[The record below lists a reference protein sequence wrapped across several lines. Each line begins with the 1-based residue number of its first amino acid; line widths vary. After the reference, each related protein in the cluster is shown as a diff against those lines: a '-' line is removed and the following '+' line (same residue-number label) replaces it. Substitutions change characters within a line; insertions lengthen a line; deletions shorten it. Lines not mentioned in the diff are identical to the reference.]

1 MQPLKKRI
9 AYEVILGLAVAICLA
24 LLLRQSR
31 RIAEYQRLQ
40 AADAQSLRLLRQ
52 ALGQKGSQIAPPVAE
67 EASGG
72 DNHAGIAKREAVIA
86 RLDRELAETR
96 ANLTDLQMQL
106 STARVRNAKA
116 SADAADRLQK
126 LQADT
131 HAQLDDLQQKLKAA
145 QTESDIAHQRLTVL
159 EADNAQ
165 MKTDFNTSSERAA
178 EVSRIVAALQD
189 IDRRRDVYLTSIL
202 RRYRDIGSEFRAMGA
217 VIDTTRDSGSDVCNG
232 AALSRIQSAV
242 SSAEDDLRQVGELDA
257 RSQKLEKQLLKK

>member
-1 MQPLKKRI
+1 MQPLKERI
-9 AYEVILGLAVAICLA
+9 AFEVLLGLTLAVCLA

-52 ALGQKGSQIAPPVAE
+52 ALAQRGSQMAPPATE
-67 EASGG
+67 EVPGG
-72 DNHAGIAKREAVIA
+72 DNRAGIAKREAVIV
-86 RLDRELAETR
+86 RLDRELAEDR
-96 ANLTDLQMQL
+96 ANITDLQTQL
-106 STARVRNAKA
+106 SAAKDQNTKA
-116 SADAADRLQK
+116 AADAADRLQK
-126 LQADT
+126 LQADSQT
-131 HAQLDDLQQKLKAA
+131 QLDDLQQKLKAA
-145 QTESDIAHQRLTVL
+145 QTESDIAHQRLAVL

-165 MKTDFNTSSERAA
+165 MKTDFTASSERAA
-178 EVSRIVAALQD
+178 EVSRIVASLQD

-202 RRYRDIGSEFRAMGA
+202 RRYRDISSDFRAMGA
-217 VIDTTRDSGSDVCNG
+217 VIDTSRDSGSDVCNG